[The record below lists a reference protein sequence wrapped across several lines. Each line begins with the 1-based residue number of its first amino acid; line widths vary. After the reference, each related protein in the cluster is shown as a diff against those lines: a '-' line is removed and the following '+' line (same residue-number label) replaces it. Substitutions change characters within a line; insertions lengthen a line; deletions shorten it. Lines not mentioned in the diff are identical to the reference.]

1 MPMANWKLIACG
13 LNHHNSELSE
23 REPLQIGRE
32 SIAEANAIL
41 GKLPGVLESVIVS
54 TCNRAEF
61 YFVLEKSAIPMDVIL
76 SFYAQFSNQ
85 QISHLVD
92 RFFELQR
99 RDAIEHLFRVAAGID
114 SMVVGETQ
122 ILGQLKHAYSSACS
136 VKSAGKI
143 IHRLFHQAFRVGKAV
158 RTDTEL
164 GKGACSVSGAA
175 VSLLKSRMGDDLD
188 RSILFVGVNQMISL
202 AAAGL
207 SRGDQSRFAF
217 ANRTVEKAAALA
229 AKFDASSHSL
239 DELPKLIAKADII
252 VTCTSSPVPIIA
264 KDMIPPLADRDRK
277 LIIMD
282 LAIPRDV
289 ETELDSMD
297 SLEVFDLDD
306 VKTFV
311 AQNQEQVMKSIP
323 EAEAIIERKLDE
335 FIYWYSHVL
344 HEPLYNG
351 FLDTFEAI
359 RHEEFGP
366 VMKKLTP
373 ELQFAVDK
381 ASRRLINRLLTM
393 KVRAE
398 TEPEK

>member
-1 MPMANWKLIACG
+1 
-13 LNHHNSELSE
+13 
-23 REPLQIGRE
+23 
-32 SIAEANAIL
+32 
-41 GKLPGVLESVIVS
+41 
-54 TCNRAEF
+54 
-61 YFVLEKSAIPMDVIL
+61 
-76 SFYAQFSNQ
+76 
-85 QISHLVD
+85 
-92 RFFELQR
+92 
-99 RDAIEHLFRVAAGID
+99 
-114 SMVVGETQ
+114 
-122 ILGQLKHAYSSACS
+122 
-136 VKSAGKI
+136 
-143 IHRLFHQAFRVGKAV
+143 
-158 RTDTEL
+158 
-164 GKGACSVSGAA
+164 
-175 VSLLKSRMGDDLD
+175 
-188 RSILFVGVNQMISL
+188 
-202 AAAGL
+202 
-207 SRGDQSRFAF
+207 
-217 ANRTVEKAAALA
+217 
-229 AKFDASSHSL
+229 
-239 DELPKLIAKADII
+239 
-252 VTCTSSPVPIIA
+252 
-264 KDMIPPLADRDRK
+264 MIPPLADRDRK

-282 LAIPRDV
+282 FAIPRDV